1 MAVIERPVSTK
12 THLMRSV
19 EIGDA
24 QQILALRLDESLNKF
39 LNDTDPSI
47 SLQEAWI
54 TNQRKAPNDY
64 YFCLIANGLETPEGF
79 VGLYNIDETTAE
91 WGRWVFSKS
100 ATSAALSAGLIFE
113 FGFSLGL
120 EEIECNTL
128 IGNSAV
134 VAWHD
139 RLPYSQRTEDDRF
152 VKHVL
157 FASDYAN
164 FMGVLQIL
172 INHQTKKRYWNQ

>member
-1 MAVIERPVSTK
+1 MATLELPIVTSSHV
-12 THLMRSV
+12 MRSV
-19 EIGDA
+19 EVDDA
-24 QQILALRLDESLNKF
+24 QHILDLRLDESLNKF
-39 LNDTDPSI
+39 LNNTDPSVVK
-47 SLQEAWI
+47 QRAWI
-54 TNQRKAPNDY
+54 SNQRDVPNDY
-64 YFCLIANGLETPEGF
+64 YFCLIASEASIPEGF
-79 VGLYNIDETTAE
+79 VGLYNIKNKTGE

-157 FASDYAN
+157 FASDYDK

-172 INHQTKKRYWNQ
+172 INHQTKKRY